1 MFSDDCLADMEMRK
15 QRDVLAERFTG
26 VDGQGLGSS
35 HHIEG
40 RECVACSALLR
51 NLALRQPSCRNLLYL
66 PRSRALMRIALRER
80 YGTVFA
86 LNSCSQILDCRT
98 IDW

>member
-40 RECVACSALLR
+40 RECVACSGVA
-51 NLALRQPSCRNLLYL
+51 AESGA
-66 PRSRALMRIALRER
+66 SA
-80 YGTVFA
+80 T
-86 LNSCSQILDCRT
+86 
-98 IDW
+98 